1 MNHIAEHMYAVEI
14 ENPGRNGK
22 LKLVQRPTPG
32 IGDDDVLIEVHGAGV
47 NRPDVL
53 QRRGYYPPPPGA
65 SDLPGLEVGGVV
77 VAVGKRVSQFAC
89 GDKVCA
95 LLAGGGYAEY
105 VSVHEGHVLP
115 APAGLSLIEAASL
128 PETVFTVWANM
139 VTRGQCKAGDTVLVH
154 GGTSGIGVT
163 AIQIATALGASV
175 IATAGSK
182 EKAAACEAL
191 GAKLGVNYREEDY
204 VSSVLELTDGRGVDV
219 ILDIVGGDYVERN
232 LRAAATNGR
241 VVNIAFIG
249 GVKGE
254 VDLSVVMK
262 KRLLLTGSTLRSASV
277 EEKSELASQVTQHV
291 WPMFDANT
299 LRPVVHQVFPLGEA
313 QLAHELMERS
323 EHIGKIV
330 LDVRSARASS

>member
-1 MNHIAEHMYAVEI
+1 MYAVEI
-14 ENPGRNGK
+14 ENAGRNGK
-22 LKLVQRPTPG
+22 LKLTRRPTPSM
-32 IGDDDVLIEVHGAGV
+32 GDRDVLIEVHGAGV

-77 VAVGKRVSQFAC
+77 VAIGKRVSRFAC
-89 GDKVCA
+89 GDRVCA

-182 EKAAACEAL
+182 EKATACEKL
-191 GAKLGVNYREEDY
+191 GAKLGVNYREEDF
-204 VSSVLELTDGRGVDV
+204 VASVLEVTDGRGADV
-219 ILDIVGGDYVERN
+219 ILDIVGGEYVERN

-241 VVNIAFIG
+241 VVSIAFIG

-254 VDLSVVMK
+254 VDLNLVMK
-262 KRLLLTGSTLRSASV
+262 KRLLLTGSTLRSALV
-277 EEKSELASQVTQHV
+277 EEKSELASEVMHHV

-299 LRPVVHQVFPLGEA
+299 LRPVVHKVFPLGEA

-330 LDVRSARASS
+330 LDVRSARA